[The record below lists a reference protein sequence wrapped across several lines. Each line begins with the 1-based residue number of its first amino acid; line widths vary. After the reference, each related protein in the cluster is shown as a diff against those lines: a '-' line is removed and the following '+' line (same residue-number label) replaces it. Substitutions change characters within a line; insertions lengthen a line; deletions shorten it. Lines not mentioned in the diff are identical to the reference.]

1 MSAGIVPNETKSSSS
16 AKNEK
21 EIILVTTGTFNP
33 PHRGHVAMMEQ
44 AVAHLRSLGFV
55 IRRALFSP
63 SHQDYV
69 VRKLQRSKNPNRL
82 VFSGDQRAELV
93 ATALAASSIADIA
106 SVCRIELDAP
116 SFIEHT
122 RVCELVEQRHG
133 LPVVFVA
140 GSDLAVRLR
149 GWYSTFAVCV
159 IGRIDRSYPTSIEPS
174 REDSTR
180 MALIDSS
187 KRRQVMLESHEQL
200 RFLVPTTDDVSIATA
215 SSTAVND
222 GDWTLLPRA
231 IVPLVEKFA
240 GIKIPIDD
248 EEEEEEESKS
258 KEPKEED
265 DTNTSTNTT

>member
-1 MSAGIVPNETKSSSS
+1 MSANDGTVPIENKSSGN

-55 IRRALFSP
+55 IRRVLFSP
-63 SHQDYV
+63 SHQEYV
-69 VRKLQRSKNPNRL
+69 ERKVNRSKDPNRL

-106 SVCRIELDAP
+106 SVSRIELDAP

-122 RVCELVEQRHG
+122 RVCGMIQQRHG

-149 GWYSTFAVCV
+149 GWYSKFAVCV
-159 IGRIDRSYPTSIEPS
+159 IGRTDRSYPTSIEPS
-174 REDSTR
+174 REDSSR
-180 MALIDSS
+180 MALIDLSN
-187 KRRQVMLESHEQL
+187 RRQVMLENHKQL

-231 IVPLVEKFA
+231 IIPLVEKFA
-240 GIKIPIDD
+240 GIKIPIDIDDD
-248 EEEEEEESKS
+248 EEQEQKGSESK
-258 KEPKEED
+258 EEG
-265 DTNTSTNTT
+265 DTNTDLS

>member
-1 MSAGIVPNETKSSSS
+1 MSGDGDGNRNETKFSSS
-16 AKNEK
+16 ATNEN
-21 EIILVTTGTFNP
+21 ENEVILVTTGTFNP

-44 AVAHLRSLGFV
+44 AVAHLRSLGYV
-55 IRRALFSP
+55 VRRALVSP

-69 VRKLQRSKNPNRL
+69 LSKLRHSKDSNRL

-116 SFIEHT
+116 HFIEHT
-122 RVCELVEQRHG
+122 NVCEIVAQRHG

-140 GSDLAVRLR
+140 GSDLAVRRR

-159 IGRIDRSYPTSIEPS
+159 IGRTDRSYRTSIEPS

-180 MALIDSS
+180 MALVDLTN
-187 KRRQVMLESHEQL
+187 RRQVMLEDHKRL

-222 GDWTLLPRA
+222 GDWALLPPA
-231 IVPLVEKFA
+231 IIPLVERFA
-240 GIKIPIDD
+240 GIKIPIPLGDR
-248 EEEEEEESKS
+248 KS
-258 KEPKEED
+258 VV
-265 DTNTSTNTT
+265 